1 MSRLLHRLH
10 PKNTGEAAVVAETK
24 VVSETDSCSICDYC
38 TCTSS
43 CWMPRCIKH
52 QRELETTASSRRS
65 ERMNGVDL
73 WSMGTRLTEAMDYCD
88 AEKGEC
94 GPRKRSFKDRFKGM
108 VETVRRKCT
117 GKDLEENEK
126 PYTQLGCRHTS
137 LMRAV
142 DASLA
147 SSRVAAFQPNT
158 NSPWWENRWIHKD
171 TNPCAQRKPPH
182 LSFAPLPTDHNASC
196 YDVLLS
202 RQPTPYTD
210 GPCFRAR
217 SSKIKKSRKFAARC
231 KDWCKLGRN
240 RDANCVFRRFGN
252 WLHVRKFA
260 VRSRVDERRFWLREK
275 LSRLR
280 VTQACGGEQQRWWSV
295 GPDRVVSDDELWQFW
310 SENTEMGEEIERVCG
325 GDIFGFEIFRRP

>member
-1 MSRLLHRLH
+1 MSRLLHKLRH
-10 PKNTGEAAVVAETK
+10 PDAREPAVAETK
-24 VVSETDSCSICDYC
+24 VTSETDSCSICDYC

-52 QRELETTASSRRS
+52 QRELETTASGRRS
-65 ERMNGVDL
+65 ERMNGVDP
-73 WSMGTRLTEAMDYCD
+73 WSMGIRLTESANCLD
-88 AEKGEC
+88 AEKERGRT
-94 GPRKRSFKDRFKGM
+94 RKRSLKGRLSSM
-108 VETVRRKCT
+108 SETVRRKCT

-126 PYTQLGCRHTS
+126 PYTQLGCRLTS

-147 SSRVAAFQPNT
+147 NSRVAAFQPGT
-158 NSPWWENRWIHKD
+158 DYSTWKTHRIHKD
-171 TNPCAQRKPPH
+171 RNPCAQRKPPH

-196 YDVLLS
+196 HDVLLS

-217 SSKIKKSRKFAARC
+217 SSKIKKSRKFAVRC
-231 KDWCKLGRN
+231 KDWCKLGRKRN
-240 RDANCVFRRFGN
+240 ANCVFRSFGN

-260 VRSRVDERRFWLREK
+260 LSSRVDERRFWVREK
-275 LSRLR
+275 LGRLR
-280 VTQACGGEQQRWWSV
+280 VTQACGREQRRWWSV
-295 GPDRVVSDDELWQFW
+295 GAERVVSDDELWQFW
-310 SENTEMGEEIERVCG
+310 PENTEMVEEIERVCG